1 MKKKLLPA
9 LLALVMVLGL
19 LPLAAFAALPSGW
32 SVAPATLE
40 ETAKGAFA
48 TGKPSSEFQKLTLT
62 EVAKNDWPANLSNAS
77 EESTFVYKASG
88 EIAKVTGW
96 TGYSESEKD
105 GYFAAI
111 KITGVDTGTE
121 YTVGQNPADTGTVG
135 DDKTI
140 VALSNL
146 ATSTDGLKDNT
157 FTLTEGGQRAMVIT
171 VGKDT
176 NAKTIYVLFGE
187 VKAVDSFEVTPE
199 EPEVIAVAKSV
210 FIVNDETSYNKLPQS
225 YLKDYP
231 FETYKDSAVPTF
243 PWLVATYSRKSASA
257 LTYEVTKDDK
267 AVTLPQD
274 GTATPAKANDD
285 AYIMWRIKDAD
296 GLNQTDPYGKYVVS
310 IKLGDQTVKLG
321 EVTFTAPVDPNPPVE
336 DAIEGTVTGEG
347 DEAVLKPAENDVKN
361 KVDSEL
367 ADTSKD
373 KVEIVVVP
381 ASGEADKTEVPL
393 NTGALTALENVT
405 KPVVIDTPQGGV
417 ALPAN
422 TLVGKTGKDAAVT
435 FKMNNTSTEDTVETY
450 EVGFYKDAQEVE
462 VKDLPASTITLT
474 FKTSFAK
481 DDKVVVS
488 SGSTIVKATVGAGG
502 VVTVTTTHLSE
513 WTIRKE
519 AAVDGGYVKFD
530 ATDGKQHLTPGYVY
544 IANGKTTY
552 GEVKQNDNYLVQVET
567 TGGTILSLAV
577 ADAQGLKIPCNK
589 TGKMSV
595 WQIGSGSVN
604 ITNVTG
610 TDIQDK
616 QVIYQV
622 NLATLAEVAAPGT
635 P

>member
-19 LPLAAFAALPSGW
+19 LPLAAFAAPEDTGPVVAGYGFIWDATKQDLGLVEGAETSGDW
-32 SVAPATLE
+32 MNETMYVYFSNTGSNTTNLWFQIQVGEDTWGCAANGSKDGAANTYAFSFLNRGTQWELHPTIQNETFDYSGKSVTHAKSYMKDSNTVTLSVY
-40 ETAKGAFA
+40 T
-48 TGKPSSEFQKLTLT
+48 
-62 EVAKNDWPANLSNAS
+62 PANAITGEQNTAPTAEALG
-77 EESTFVYKASG
+77 KAIFTK
-88 EIAKVTGW
+88 EFTIAK
-96 TGYSESEKD
+96 
-105 GYFAAI
+105 
-111 KITGVDTGTE
+111 DTDIN
-121 YTVGQNPADTGTVG
+121 Q
-135 DDKTI
+135 
-140 VALSNL
+140 
-146 ATSTDGLKDNT
+146 
-157 FTLTEGGQRAMVIT
+157 
-171 VGKDT
+171 
-176 NAKTIYVLFGE
+176 
-187 VKAVDSFEVTPE
+187 AVENTPE

-210 FIVNDETSYNKLPQS
+210 FIVNDETSYNKLPSS
-225 YLKDYP
+225 YTTEYP

-243 PWLVATYSRKSASA
+243 PWLVATYSRKSASE
-257 LTYEVTKDDK
+257 LTYEVTKDGN
-267 AVTLPQD
+267 AVTLPED
-274 GTATPAKANDD
+274 GATTPDKANDD

-296 GLNQTDPYGKYVVS
+296 GLNQTNPYGAYVVS
-310 IKLGDQTVKLG
+310 IKLDDQTVELG

-336 DAIEGTVTGEG
+336 DTIEGTVTGEG

-393 NTGALTALENVT
+393 NTGALGALESVT

-422 TLVGKTGKDAAVT
+422 TLVDKTGTDAAVT
-435 FKMNNTSTEDTVETY
+435 FKMDNTSTAATVETY
-450 EVGFYKDAQEVE
+450 EVGFYDDQGEEVE

-474 FKTSFAK
+474 FKTSFTK

-488 SGSTIVKATVGAGG
+488 SGSTIVKATVGAEG
-502 VVTVTTTHLSE
+502 VVNVTTTHLSE

-519 AAVDGGYVKFD
+519 AGAVGGYVKFAAD
-530 ATDGKQHLTPGYVY
+530 DGKQHLTPGYVY

-595 WQIGSGSVN
+595 WQVGSGSVD

-622 NLATLAEVAAPGT
+622 NLATLNEVAAPGT

>member
-19 LPLAAFAALPSGW
+19 LPLAAFAAPEDTGPVVAGYGFIWDATKQDLGLVDGAKTSGDW
-32 SVAPATLE
+32 MNETMYVYFSNTGSNTTNLWFQIQVGEDTWGCAANGSKDGAANTYAFSFLNRGTQWELHPTIENETFDYSGKSVTHAQSYMKGGEKATLSVYTPTTAIE
-40 ETAKGAFA
+40 SEQETAPTAEA
-48 TGKPSSEFQKLTLT
+48 LGKAIFTKEFT
-62 EVAKNDWPANLSNAS
+62 
-77 EESTFVYKASG
+77 
-88 EIAKVTGW
+88 IAK
-96 TGYSESEKD
+96 
-105 GYFAAI
+105 
-111 KITGVDTGTE
+111 DTDINQKVET
-121 YTVGQNPADTGTVG
+121 
-135 DDKTI
+135 
-140 VALSNL
+140 
-146 ATSTDGLKDNT
+146 
-157 FTLTEGGQRAMVIT
+157 
-171 VGKDT
+171 
-176 NAKTIYVLFGE
+176 
-187 VKAVDSFEVTPE
+187 TPE
-199 EPEVIAVAKSV
+199 QPEVIAVAKSV
-210 FIVNDETSYNKLPQS
+210 FIVNDATSYNKLPQS

-243 PWLVATYSRKSASA
+243 PWLVATYSRKSTSE
-257 LTYEVTKDDK
+257 LTYEVTKDSN

-274 GTATPAKANDD
+274 GTTTPDKANDD